1 MRDEL
6 ADGRLWR
13 HRLEVG
19 PARFGRHPEDVDGAV
34 FIRVFRIGALLALR
48 VQLRAFRLEGI
59 GDVFQEDETEDD
71 VLVLGGV
78 HVIAQGTKVAY
89 ERSFKE
95 VASQKDMSSQGYRD
109 RKK

>member
-1 MRDEL
+1 
-6 ADGRLWR
+6 
-13 HRLEVG
+13 
-19 PARFGRHPEDVDGAV
+19 
-34 FIRVFRIGALLALR
+34 
-48 VQLRAFRLEGI
+48 
-59 GDVFQEDETEDD
+59 